1 MPSKKRKHRRR
12 RNKGTQKN
20 ATANTKD
27 PGTAGILAKDRA
39 MPLSALSA
47 LGETLPAPESVLKPC
62 KISPAAIIEE
72 GSLKASTAIR
82 VGEREDSLPPKY
94 RTPKETVPQPPAP
107 DKMPPSMDSAG
118 ALDILSGDF
127 KSPEGLPD
135 HQTCGN
141 TPKASNERPSMDSAE
156 ALNILSGDFKHPVNP
171 PPDQPSLVSASTH
184 KLSLVDAALGSL
196 EEDLLAQ
203 AVTPNFK
210 SSMEVPTKAKQQF
223 SAGPSDAFDALSNTL
238 MDSSSGYDPT
248 PVPTEEIIENII
260 VEKHVGKLGERDDT
274 LPPNYRFPKAP
285 LDGGQNQEKDTA
297 FKKESE
303 KVVEKM
309 PASGEGPGQN
319 GSDVLPVT
327 S

>member
-1 MPSKKRKHRRR
+1 
-12 RNKGTQKN
+12 
-20 ATANTKD
+20 
-27 PGTAGILAKDRA
+27 

-47 LGETLPAPESVLKPC
+47 LGETLPAPETVLKPC

-107 DKMPPSMDSAG
+107 DKMP
-118 ALDILSGDF
+118 
-127 KSPEGLPD
+127 
-135 HQTCGN
+135 
-141 TPKASNERPSMDSAE
+141 
-156 ALNILSGDFKHPVNP
+156 
-171 PPDQPSLVSASTH
+171 
-184 KLSLVDAALGSL
+184 SLVDAALGSL

-210 SSMEVPTKAKQQF
+210 SSMEVPTKAKQQ
-223 SAGPSDAFDALSNTL
+223 
-238 MDSSSGYDPT
+238 
-248 PVPTEEIIENII
+248 NII